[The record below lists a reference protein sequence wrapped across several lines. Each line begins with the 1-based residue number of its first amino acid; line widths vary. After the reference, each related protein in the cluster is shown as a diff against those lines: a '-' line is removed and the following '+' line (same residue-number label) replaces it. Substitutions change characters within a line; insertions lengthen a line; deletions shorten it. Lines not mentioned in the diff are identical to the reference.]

1 MAYGPDGRLIDGDA
15 MIFLGALS
23 LRKKNLLKKNTVVIT
38 VMSNFGLRKALEEEG
53 LLYDTV
59 AVGDKNVQQDLKK
72 NGLSVGGE
80 QSGHVIFL
88 ADLNTGDGL
97 LSSIK
102 LLDIYA
108 HERDVFDKVQEFHVY
123 PQLLENVRFQT
134 KAELEK
140 ASSDP
145 ALKELVAKEEASL
158 KGNGRILV
166 RASGTEPLLR
176 VMAEALDGKEC
187 DRVVK
192 EIVSYIKRSN

>member
-1 MAYGPDGRLIDGDA
+1 
-15 MIFLGALS
+15 
-23 LRKKNLLKKNTVVIT
+23 
-38 VMSNFGLRKALEEEG
+38 
-53 LLYDTV
+53 
-59 AVGDKNVQQDLKK
+59 
-72 NGLSVGGE
+72 
-80 QSGHVIFL
+80 L